1 MFRSYKEYKRF
12 ILYKIMKFPFNF
24 HRDTKYIITTLLFGS
39 SLVYIHNNYAM
50 IVDFICLL
58 TYEQ

>member
-1 MFRSYKEYKRF
+1 
-12 ILYKIMKFPFNF
+12 MKFPFNF

>member
-1 MFRSYKEYKRF
+1 MK
-12 ILYKIMKFPFNF
+12 LYFGFNSNTKF
-24 HRDTKYIITTLLFGS
+24 IITTILLGS
-39 SLVYIHNNYAM
+39 SFMFIHNNYSS